1 MNQERNKHAMTYG
14 LLMGVVFSIN
24 FYLSTVPAISFLQ
37 YLVFVVVLV
46 LSYRFATNCRDKV
59 CGGVMSYG
67 SALFYIVQLFSYAA
81 LILALFKYIFY
92 TLLAPNYLDSLLELF
107 IQIMDEAGLSNT
119 MFGDTPFVEMFEK
132 VITPLNLSLQSI
144 WVNILYGLIVGL
156 IMAAFVKKEKSI
168 FEDKTEV
175 EA

>member
-37 YLVFVVVLV
+37 YLIFIVVLV

-59 CGGVMSYG
+59 CGGLMSYG

-81 LILALFKYIFY
+81 LIVALFKYIFY
-92 TLLAPNYLDSLLELF
+92 TLLSPNYLNGLMELYL
-107 IQIMDEAGLSNT
+107 QVLDESGLSDT
-119 MFGDTPFVEMFEK
+119 MFGDTPMVEMFEK
-132 VITPLNLSLQSI
+132 VVTPLNLSLQSI
-144 WVNILYGLIVGL
+144 WINILYGLIVGL

-168 FEDKTEV
+168 FGDRTEV